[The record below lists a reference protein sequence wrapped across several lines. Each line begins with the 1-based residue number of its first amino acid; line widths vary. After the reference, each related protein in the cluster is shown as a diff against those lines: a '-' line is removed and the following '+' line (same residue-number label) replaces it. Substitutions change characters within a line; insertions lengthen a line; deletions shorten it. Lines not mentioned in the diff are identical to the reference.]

1 MIVLPMVVSIL
12 MPTSQS
18 EAAGKAGLGW
28 WGALGEAAAAAEIL
42 KSSGRSGSQPRNFL
56 LVHPSFSVRLGIVQP
71 LNKQSSKEAGDKSR
85 WKVSVSISK
94 FLILCPG
101 GRTVHPLTEQ

>member
-18 EAAGKAGLGW
+18 EAAGEAGLGW
-28 WGALGEAAAAAEIL
+28 WGTLGEAAAAAEIL

-56 LVHPSFSVRLGIVQP
+56 LVHPTFLVRLGIVQP
-71 LNKQSSKEAGDKSR
+71 
-85 WKVSVSISK
+85 
-94 FLILCPG
+94 
-101 GRTVHPLTEQ
+101 